1 MIVTIVGTGYV
12 GLVTGACLA
21 SLGHT
26 VRCVDVSHERVAQIR
41 AGQSPFYEPGLEELL
56 QAGLAG
62 GRLSVTT
69 DLAAAMQSSVLSLI
83 AVGTPSK
90 PGQVEPDL
98 SFLEAAARQIGAAL
112 RDLPY

>member
-26 VRCVDVSHERVAQIR
+26 VRCVDVSQERVGQIR

-56 QAGLAG
+56 REGLAG

-69 DLAAAMQSSVLSLI
+69 DLAAAMENSALSLI

-90 PGQVEPDL
+90 TGQVEPDL
-98 SFLEAAARQIGAAL
+98 SYLETAAHQIGT
-112 RDLPY
+112 